1 MNYFSAEP
9 VCNLRSL
16 RSVSLKVPDTRPAR
30 DFYHEVWGGLSTVEE
45 DTDKFWLRGTG
56 SEHHIL
62 RLERGEQNALGGG
75 VSFALATP
83 QDVDRAATKL
93 TVLGGIPLFREP
105 GPLDDAAGGYG
116 LQLVDPEG
124 RLVELSADV
133 HAVVS
138 QEPAG
143 RRALPRK
150 IAHVVLNTVDID
162 RATAFYTQVLG
173 MRISDWSEHQMAFL
187 RCNSEH
193 HAIAFNQAPWTSV
206 NHVAYEM
213 QSIDHFMRGIGNLK
227 RHNIAPPQWGPGRH
241 GPGDN
246 TFSYFTDPPSGLV
259 CEYTSEVARWTRTVG
274 CAALGSARLNCPTSG
289 GELQVR
295 PLPRSE
301 APWPAFRTAGISRW
315 WSLDVR
321 TTSPCRKLLP
331 QKKPMRSS
339 SLPPATDTAPT
350 VAERRKTVHGVSL
363 VIRGEGTPVF
373 LMHGIGGAASSCG
386 ALAQLLSAHG
396 FQTFCWDAPGYGE
409 SSAPPEAWIILLWC
423 WTSWPR

>member
-30 DFYHEVWGGLSTVEE
+30 DFYHEVWGLSTVEE

-62 RLERGEQNALGGG
+62 RLERGEQNALGG

-93 TVLGGIPLFREP
+93 TALGIPLFREP

-227 RHNIAPPQWGPGRH
+227 RHNIAPQWGPGRH

-246 TFSYFTDPPSGLV
+246 TFSYFTDPSGLV
-259 CEYTSEVARWTRTVG
+259 CEYTSEVAQVDEDSWLCRTWERTPELSDQWGTAGPPTTAVR
-274 CAALGSARLNCPTSG
+274 SAMAGIPDSG
-289 GELQVR
+289 Y
-295 PLPRSE
+295 RSLVVPGREDYFSVLE
-301 APWPAFRTAGISRW
+301 APA
-315 WSLDVR
+315 
-321 TTSPCRKLLP
+321 
-331 QKKPMRSS
+331 
-339 SLPPATDTAPT
+339 
-350 VAERRKTVHGVSL
+350 AEK
-363 VIRGEGTPVF
+363 
-373 LMHGIGGAASSCG
+373 
-386 ALAQLLSAHG
+386 AH
-396 FQTFCWDAPGYGE
+396 A
-409 SSAPPEAWIILLWC
+409 
-423 WTSWPR
+423 

>member
-1 MNYFSAEP
+1 MNFFSSEP

-16 RSVSLKVPDTRPAR
+16 RSVSLKVPDTKPAK
-30 DFYHEVWGGLSTVEE
+30 DFYDQVWGLSTVEE

-62 RLERGEQNALGGG
+62 RLETGEQNALGG

-83 QDVDRAATKL
+83 QDVDSAATKL
-93 TVLGGIPLFREP
+93 VALGIPLFREP
-105 GPLDDAAGGYG
+105 GHLDDAAGGYG
-116 LQLVDPEG
+116 LHLVDPEG
-124 RLVELSADV
+124 RLVELSANV

-227 RHNIAPPQWGPGRH
+227 QHNIAPQWGPGRH

-246 TFSYFTDPPSGLV
+246 TFSYFTDPAGLV
-259 CEYTSEVARWTRTVG
+259 CEYTSEVAQVDEDSWLCRTWE
-274 CAALGSARLNCPTSG
+274 RTP
-289 GELQVR
+289 ELSDQ
-295 PLPRSE
+295 
-301 APWPAFRTAGISRW
+301 WGTAGPPTTAVRSAMAGVPDSGYR
-315 WSLDVR
+315 SLVVPGREDYF
-321 TTSPCRKLLP
+321 SPAKA
-331 QKKPMRSS
+331 
-339 SLPPATDTAPT
+339 PATEKSHA
-350 VAERRKTVHGVSL
+350 
-363 VIRGEGTPVF
+363 
-373 LMHGIGGAASSCG
+373 
-386 ALAQLLSAHG
+386 
-396 FQTFCWDAPGYGE
+396 
-409 SSAPPEAWIILLWC
+409 
-423 WTSWPR
+423 

>member
-1 MNYFSAEP
+1 MNFFSSEP

-16 RSVSLKVPDTRPAR
+16 RSVSLKVPDTRPAK
-30 DFYHEVWGGLSTVEE
+30 DFYDQVWGLSTVEE

-62 RLERGEQNALGGG
+62 RLETGEQNALGG

-83 QDVDRAATKL
+83 QDVDSAATKL
-93 TVLGGIPLFREP
+93 VALGIPLFREP

-116 LQLVDPEG
+116 LHLVDPEG
-124 RLVELSADV
+124 RLVELSANV

-187 RCNSEH
+187 RCNREH

-227 RHNIAPPQWGPGRH
+227 QHNIAPQWGPGRH

-246 TFSYFTDPPSGLV
+246 TFSYFTDPAGLV
-259 CEYTSEVARWTRTVG
+259 CEYTSEVAQVDEDSWLCRTWE
-274 CAALGSARLNCPTSG
+274 RTP
-289 GELQVR
+289 ELSDQ
-295 PLPRSE
+295 
-301 APWPAFRTAGISRW
+301 WGTAGPPTTAVRSAMAGVPDSGYR
-315 WSLDVR
+315 SLVVPGREDYF
-321 TTSPCRKLLP
+321 SPAKA
-331 QKKPMRSS
+331 
-339 SLPPATDTAPT
+339 PATEKAHA
-350 VAERRKTVHGVSL
+350 AEK
-363 VIRGEGTPVF
+363 
-373 LMHGIGGAASSCG
+373 
-386 ALAQLLSAHG
+386 AH
-396 FQTFCWDAPGYGE
+396 A
-409 SSAPPEAWIILLWC
+409 
-423 WTSWPR
+423 